1 MVKLQNTKSKEK
13 VLKKLKRRNSSNK
26 CKLDLGL
33 NRNNWSEVVNSVLRE
48 NNAKLELW
56 TQQNYL
62 LRKKSALKKDNLWR
76 SLFKIASLL

>member
-13 VLKKLKRRNSSNK
+13 VLKKLKRRNSLNK
-26 CKLDLGL
+26 CKLDWGL
-33 NRNNWSEVVNSVLRE
+33 NRNNWSEAVNSVLRE

-62 LRKKSALKKDNLWR
+62 LGKKSALKKDNLWR